1 MKSRFSIAVFAALAA
16 CGIAAGSAG
25 PAWAQ
30 GFPSKPIR
38 LVVPYPAGGATD
50 TAARTV
56 AQKLTEALAQ
66 QVVVDNRAGAGG
78 NIAADLV
85 AKAPADGYTLFFGV
99 PSTLVINPHMFSKLS
114 FDPQKDFVPVGMVTV
129 MPLFVAVPATLPVT
143 SLKELVALAKAKP
156 GALSYGSSG
165 VGGTSHLAVEL
176 FKSVAGVD
184 IVHVPYKGTA
194 AAVADILT
202 GNIQLIFDAYA
213 TSAPQVKAGKMRFLA
228 VGTAKRSSL
237 EPALPTVAESGYPGF
252 DASFWCVIVAP
263 TGTPKDVVAKLNT
276 ELNKVMA
283 SPDVRERLAGLAME
297 PLSGTPEQAAAFIRS
312 EDAKWAK
319 VVKDSGAKAD

>member
-1 MKSRFSIAVFAALAA
+1 MKSRFSKAVFAALAA

-25 PAWAQ
+25 AAWAQ

-263 TGTPKDVVAKLNT
+263 TGTPKDVVARLNT

-283 SPDVRERLAGLAME
+283 LPDVRERLAGLAME

-312 EDAKWAK
+312 EDVKWAK